1 METPQKVTAVTP
13 DEIAPLMEPVLVDLI
28 ALALDAKQAH
38 WHVRG
43 RHFTPVHEQLD
54 TLIADARKYSDEVAE
69 RVVALGGEVDGRP
82 DVVAT
87 TTQVPAAQPGYV
99 PDDKVVA
106 QVVEQL
112 DAVISRARLA
122 LDALDV
128 VDLVSQDVIIELLRT
143 LEKHR
148 WMFEAQVA
156 NS

>member
-1 METPQKVTAVTP
+1 MDTPQKVTAVP
-13 DEIAPLMEPVLVDLI
+13 PEEIAPLMQPVLADLI
-28 ALALDAKQAH
+28 ALTLNAKQAH

-43 RHFTPVHEQLD
+43 RHFTPLHEQLD
-54 TLIADARKYSDEVAE
+54 TLVADSRTYSDEVAE
-69 RVVALGGEVDGRP
+69 RVIALGGEVDGRP

-87 TTQVPAAQPGYV
+87 TTNVPTAHPGYIS
-99 PDDKVVA
+99 DDKVVA

-112 DAVISRARLA
+112 DATISRARLA
-122 LDALDV
+122 VDALDV
-128 VDLVSQDVIIELLRT
+128 LDLVSQDVIIEVLRT